1 MQYKV
6 NKDLDYIVY
15 HDFNVSLMQETN
27 STESQP
33 LFFIKSKWFKYSGG
47 QGLYSYYENLI
58 YDKNHNL
65 LEDNTI
71 KHNGFECFIET
82 KELWREVKGNSSSV
96 TLKIKV
102 SDKIGN
108 TIEKIIDVAKIPK
121 IRFHEIFHYLKL
133 INEYGTHQAVEKI
146 KSLELEIVEL
156 KDNFNK

>member
-1 MQYKV
+1 MQYTM

-15 HDFNVSLMQETN
+15 HDFNVSLMQETI

-33 LFFIKSKWFKYSGG
+33 LFFIKSKWSKYSSG

-71 KHNGFECFIET
+71 KHNGFECFIDT
-82 KELWREVKGNSSSV
+82 KELWREVNGKSSSV

-102 SDKIGN
+102 SDKIGS
-108 TIEKIIDVAKIPK
+108 TIEKK
-121 IRFHEIFHYLKL
+121 Y
-133 INEYGTHQAVEKI
+133 
-146 KSLELEIVEL
+146 
-156 KDNFNK
+156 